1 MTDHPGWTSPGERP
15 EQGPVPPG
23 WSPQQPPPYGGTPG
37 GWGSPAPPYP
47 GSSPQHAWGP
57 PPGWTPPPKPGVI
70 PLRPL
75 GVGEILDGAISTI
88 RSMPKV
94 MLGLSA
100 VVAAVTTFFSAIT
113 TYAFLHD
120 SSSQLFR
127 TSPGAD
133 TGLGTQA
140 DTLTT
145 SAVQAVLTT
154 IAVLLL
160 TGVLTVAMS
169 RAVLGERIGAGEA
182 WATFRPQAWRLVGL
196 TLVIGLIGFG
206 IAAVVVVPVVLAALG
221 SATGL
226 AVVLGVVLGIGAVVA
241 VIYLYVVWS
250 LAPAAL
256 ILEKAGIRVA
266 LRRSRHLVT
275 GAWWRTFG
283 ILILIRIIA
292 GICASVLQL
301 PFFVIMF
308 VVAFSSGSS
317 NDINPYTFWPLVVTS
332 IGQIVAATVTW
343 PFSATAIGLLYVDRR
358 MRREALDLELTRAAG
373 LTPSG
378 QSATPGARPEG
389 MPGNP
394 SA

>member
-1 MTDHPGWTSPGERP
+1 
-15 EQGPVPPG
+15 
-23 WSPQQPPPYGGTPG
+23 
-37 GWGSPAPPYP
+37 
-47 GSSPQHAWGP
+47 
-57 PPGWTPPPKPGVI
+57 VI

-100 VVAAVTTFFSAIT
+100 VVAAVTTLFSAVT

-127 TSPGAD
+127 TSPGPD
-133 TGLGTQA
+133 NGLGTTQA
-140 DTLTT
+140 DTLST

-169 RAVLGERIGAGEA
+169 RAVLGQRIGAGEA

-196 TLVIGLIGFG
+196 TLLIGLMGFG
-206 IAAVVVVPVVLAALG
+206 LAALVVVPVVLAALG
-221 SATGL
+221 GAKGL
-226 AVVLGVVLGIGAVVA
+226 AIVLGLVLGIGAVVA

-256 ILEKAGIRVA
+256 ILEKAGIRLA

-378 QSATPGARPEG
+378 RSATPGARPEG
-389 MPGNP
+389 MPGHP